1 HAAVRVQA
9 TLLNELADLDDVSV
23 NLVVGVPTF
32 AFKETID
39 PISLQQSLAQLSQ
52 YFQTAA
58 PNSTLA
64 YNFGN
69 AIMSQQMA
77 RASDYQRAPVSEP
90 VVSLGPEIGE
100 AGKSEDLF
108 VFNLPHV
115 TLKKGER
122 MVLTIA
128 EFTLPY
134 EDLFTLDLPF
144 SPPPEVRGNFNN
156 EQQRE

>member
-1 HAAVRVQA
+1 
-9 TLLNELADLDDVSV
+9 
-23 NLVVGVPTF
+23 
-32 AFKETID
+32 
-39 PISLQQSLAQLSQ
+39 
-52 YFQTAA
+52 
-58 PNSTLA
+58 
-64 YNFGN
+64 
-69 AIMSQQMA
+69 
-77 RASDYQRAPVSEP
+77 YQRAPVSEP

-156 EQQRE
+156 EQQRELSRLFNSPKVMHKIRLTNSSKYPLTTAPALILRDGRALAQGLMTYTSPGANVDLAITTAIDFQVKKTESEDKRT